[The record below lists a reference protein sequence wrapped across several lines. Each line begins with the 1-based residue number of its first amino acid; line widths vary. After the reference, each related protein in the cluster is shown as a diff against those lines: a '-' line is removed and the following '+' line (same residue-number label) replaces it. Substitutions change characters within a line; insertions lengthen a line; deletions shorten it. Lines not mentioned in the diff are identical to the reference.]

1 MSCLGYLLFNLHLVY
16 TNPVVV
22 WDYFSM
28 MAPLIQKML
37 YHPWIFFLHSHRD
50 IIHWVILKCFS
61 SQIKNSVIISR
72 RCFFFP
78 LLSTAGAAEFICNPS
93 SLFCS
98 VPAVSVQWDASS
110 LCGLSSDG
118 GYLQDAVCHA
128 ASPRPWSI
136 SQAVPPS
143 QRGRQGSHP

>member
-1 MSCLGYLLFNLHLVY
+1 MSCLGYLLFNLHLF
-16 TNPVVV
+16 T
-22 WDYFSM
+22 
-28 MAPLIQKML
+28 LIQL
-37 YHPWIFFLHSHRD
+37 SFEVTSVWWHHTENAVSPLNFFSALA
-50 IIHWVILKCFS
+50 IIHLISLKCFS

-72 RCFFFP
+72 RCFFP
-78 LLSTAGAAEFICNPS
+78 LLSTAGAGEFICNPS

-128 ASPRPWSI
+128 ASPCPWSI

-143 QRGRQGSHP
+143 QRGRQGWHP